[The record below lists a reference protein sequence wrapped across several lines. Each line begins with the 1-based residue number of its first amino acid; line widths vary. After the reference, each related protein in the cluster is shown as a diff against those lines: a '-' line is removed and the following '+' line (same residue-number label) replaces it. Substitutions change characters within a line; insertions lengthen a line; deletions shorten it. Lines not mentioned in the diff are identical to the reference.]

1 MWAVLKALPWD
12 SISSGHIKMITPP
25 EGEGQ
30 PQFFIP
36 VFNKIADAAKFA
48 GREAHLIIEV
58 RSDKP

>member
-12 SISSGHIKMITPP
+12 SISYGHIKMKTPP

-36 VFNKIADAAKFA
+36 VFNKFGDAAKFA